1 MFGDTANGRI
11 AGADESAPAPFDY
24 QGALLE
30 GTKKIGV
37 WGTGHI
43 GYSSMCHFAERGV
56 RVVGV
61 DVDPDKVGLINSG
74 ENPIFAMDYWLGFT
88 PKYLYETGVARATT
102 EWREL
107 ISPDVLVHL
116 VCIPTERYGKPYF
129 DILEEVCRK
138 LTTFCEVESEAPP
151 VVIIEST
158 LAPNTA
164 DNVVIPI
171 FEAAGLRV
179 GHDVLIGCAPRRD
192 WFGTPDKS
200 LRTLPRIIGG
210 TDRKTTDVIEDVLG
224 IVCENLLPAP
234 DHHHAEVVKSIENAY
249 RHMEIALA
257 NELAL
262 AYPGLDVRTVLE
274 LVGTKWNVET
284 FHPSLGVGGYCI
296 PLASLYVLEG
306 ATRPE
311 YLTLLEATVASSE
324 AQPKR
329 VAQHLVDRGSVHKVG
344 ILGLSYI
351 GNVKVWSQSPTIE
364 IVRVLKQ
371 NGIEVAVH
379 DPHYSPEE
387 IRRLADADAFDF
399 PGGLAEFDTVI
410 VVAGHREYEALT
422 HAETVGALT
431 NCKLVLDN
439 AELWRDIDLAKHG
452 IEYHLAGD
460 RNWLGTA
467 TGLAHARGLATSN
480 GAAAHGVRRAIK
492 DAVD

>member
-1 MFGDTANGRI
+1 M
-11 AGADESAPAPFDY
+11 
-24 QGALLE
+24 
-30 GTKKIGV
+30 

-56 RVVGV
+56 RIVGV
-61 DVDPDKVGLINSG
+61 DVDPEKVELINRG
-74 ENPIFAMDYWLGFT
+74 DNPIFAMDYWLGFT
-88 PKYLYETGVARATT
+88 PKYLYESGVARATT
-102 EWREL
+102 QWEEL
-107 ISPDVLVHL
+107 IAKDVLVHL
-116 VCIPTERYGKPYF
+116 VCIPTERFGKPYF
-129 DILEEVCRK
+129 DILEEICRK
-138 LTTFCEVESEAPP
+138 LTTFRDLPTAAPP

-171 FEAAGLRV
+171 FEAAGMQV
-179 GHDVLIGCAPRRD
+179 GRDVLIGCAPRRD

-210 TDRKTTDVIEDVLG
+210 TDGATTAVMKDVLG

-262 AYPGLDVRTVLE
+262 AYPGLDVRTVLQ
-274 LVGTKWNVET
+274 LVGTKWNVGT

-306 ATRPE
+306 ATHPE
-311 YLTLLEATVASSE
+311 YLTLLEATVSSSE

-329 VAQHLVDRGSVHKVG
+329 VAQYLVDRGDVKKVG

-364 IVRVLKQ
+364 VVRVLKQ
-371 NGIEVAVH
+371 SGIDVAVH
-379 DPHYSPEE
+379 DPHYSADE
-387 IRRLADADAFDF
+387 IKRIADAETFDF
-399 PGGLAEFDTVI
+399 PRGLADFDTVI
-410 VVAGHREYEALT
+410 
-422 HAETVGALT
+422 
-431 NCKLVLDN
+431 
-439 AELWRDIDLAKHG
+439 
-452 IEYHLAGD
+452 
-460 RNWLGTA
+460 
-467 TGLAHARGLATSN
+467 
-480 GAAAHGVRRAIK
+480 
-492 DAVD
+492 